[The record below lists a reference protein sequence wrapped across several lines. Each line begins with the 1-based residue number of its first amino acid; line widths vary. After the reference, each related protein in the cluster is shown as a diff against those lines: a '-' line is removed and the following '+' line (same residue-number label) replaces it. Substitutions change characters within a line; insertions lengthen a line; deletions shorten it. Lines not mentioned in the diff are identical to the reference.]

1 MRHLKPSYYGYNGGY
16 WNICKCTNCEL
27 TGMYE
32 DLHPV
37 NACPDCGSQVVKS
50 GSAKWNG
57 QLWLTR
63 EEQNKIKI
71 EQELIGTADIE
82 SSNWLQVF
90 LWLITFGK
98 FGSTFKKV
106 NKVAIKYKAP
116 QHINCRCYV
125 KPFKLKDNES

>member
-1 MRHLKPSYYGYNGGY
+1 MRHLKPSYYRYNVGY
-16 WNICKCTNCEL
+16 WNICKCTNCGL

-32 DLHPV
+32 DLHPFD
-37 NACPDCGSQVVKS
+37 ACPDCGSKVKQS

-82 SSNWLQVF
+82 SSSWFQVF

-106 NKVAIKYKAP
+106 NKVAITVLE
-116 QHINCRCYV
+116 NS
-125 KPFKLKDNES
+125 NE